1 MISLNKFLCF
11 LGLAFVMSISAD
23 SVVVD
28 AAASALAVTTQAQA
42 RLVAAKEQASA
53 LMEKVK
59 LAVAALQKD
68 GQNASASADLKNA
81 IAGKVDSTAQVPQST
96 TAPIV
101 PPAYQGPTSSTWIA
115 PIVPAPGQTT
125 K

>member
-1 MISLNKFLCF
+1 MISSNKFLCF
-11 LGLAFVMSISAD
+11 LGLAFVMSLSAD
-23 SVVVD
+23 SAVVD

-68 GQNASASADLKNA
+68 SQNASASADLKNA
-81 IAGKVDSTAQVPQST
+81 IAGKVDSTAQAATS
-96 TAPIV
+96 PIV
-101 PPAYQGPTSSTWIA
+101 PPIVSSPDQGPSVI
-115 PIVPAPGQTT
+115 T